1 MRITIIKTNLSS
13 KTECFKAKP
22 LWWLTIQAHSV
33 LYFVTLSGK
42 KLEKINPIKMDDIYK
57 DLCNQVYVI
66 WLIVSSRYFIQQ
78 AKTIWETFQVKSDI
92 I

>member
-13 KTECFKAKP
+13 KTECFKAKQ
-22 LWWLTIQAHSV
+22 LWWLMIKAHSV
-33 LYFVTLSGK
+33 LYFVTLTGK
-42 KLEKINPIKMDDIYK
+42 KLEKINPKKMDDIYK

-66 WLIVSSRYFIQQ
+66 WLIVSSRYFIQW
-78 AKTIWETFQVKSDI
+78 AKTFWETFQEKNYI